1 MSSMVYNTNALL
13 SLARLPYH
21 FWSMINPTEDARDNP
36 GTSIM
41 SYVVA
46 KSLMMESST
55 LLPEL
60 NDNFKRSLD
69 FTNQKDRICE
79 ALKSRCRT
87 VATVLTNYNGH
98 DKYWSIAINASL
110 SLDKIKTKINEII
123 IKMSTADINDFTIND
138 ELIHV
143 KMELDTLRKI
153 LNEEGILFEW
163 EDDEKE
169 RN

>member
-21 FWSMINPTEDARDNP
+21 FWSMINPDEDPRDNP
-36 GTSIM
+36 GSSIM

-79 ALKSRCRT
+79 ALKFRCKT
-87 VATVLTNYNGH
+87 VATVLTHYNGH

-110 SLDKIKTKINEII
+110 GLDKIKSKINEII
-123 IKMSTADINDFTIND
+123 IKMSTADANDFTIND

-143 KMELDTLRKI
+143 KLELDTLKKI

-163 EDDEKE
+163 EEEESK
-169 RN
+169 